1 MADINVREVGRRMM
15 NSGHFP
21 LGKVLTA
28 AAEGARGELGTLR
41 ITSGTSDDHARSEQ
55 VLPNPHLIMKF

>member
-1 MADINVREVGRRMM
+1 MM